1 MFCCWKRTK
10 SSVLNVYKAAI
21 IILVIFSAY
30 NIIFFG
36 AFFKIDLIWSH
47 MSVADAPRETQ
58 ILILNFLSLFLNFAY
73 NEILHNFCHFR
84 LLYFFVCHLIY
95 IQNLHLSLSQS
106 YVLWNQYLLF
116 SQQLL
121 HSMNGIGF
129 SLRVTLINRFLKCL
143 FLPIISIFD
152 LCIILFYL
160 CIILFFDLSMYNI
173 YFPL

>member
-1 MFCCWKRTK
+1 MAVSYDYLNSNFSIIPFSVKSMFCCWKRTK

-84 LLYFFVCHLIY
+84 LLCFFVCHLIY
-95 IQNLHLSLSQS
+95 IHI
-106 YVLWNQYLLF
+106 F
-116 SQQLL
+116 
-121 HSMNGIGF
+121 
-129 SLRVTLINRFLKCL
+129 RFLKVMFYEINTFC
-143 FLPIISIFD
+143 FLNSSFTAWMVLD
-152 LCIILFYL
+152 FLCA
-160 CIILFFDLSMYNI
+160 
-173 YFPL
+173 